1 MMAFASIKTPGG
13 LALSFLTF
21 LRPNQQAT
29 SARIHSSAC
38 RGYVVELDPAD
49 GGPTRL
55 LESLSGKVTH
65 FNSLERARAA
75 LRRRGVQ
82 QARLV
87 QHHTCEELGSP
98 DIAYLPRERG
108 APVLNATAP

>member
-1 MMAFASIKTPGG
+1 M
-13 LALSFLTF
+13 SFLTF
-21 LRPNQQAT
+21 FRPDQRAT
-29 SARIHSSAC
+29 SARIRSSAC

-55 LESLSGKVTH
+55 LKNLSGKVTH
-65 FNSLERARAA
+65 FDSLQRAREA

-82 QARLV
+82 QAQLV

-98 DIAYLPRERG
+98 DIPASARRPG
-108 APVLNATAP
+108 SDHGKPH